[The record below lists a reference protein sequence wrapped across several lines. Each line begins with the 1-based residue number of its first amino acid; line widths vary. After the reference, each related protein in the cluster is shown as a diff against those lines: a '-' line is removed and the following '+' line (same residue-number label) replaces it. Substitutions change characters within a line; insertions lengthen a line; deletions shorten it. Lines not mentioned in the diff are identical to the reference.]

1 MKDKIKLED
10 LSKHLFWDV
19 NIKELDFQKNMKQ
32 IIHRVLD
39 YGLIDDWL
47 FIQNYYGIREIAEVA
62 LTIRDLDKKS
72 ASFIALIAK
81 IPKEKFLCYTTKQS
95 TQKHWNF

>member
-1 MKDKIKLED
+1 MKDKIKLEH

-19 NIKELDFQKNMKQ
+19 NINELDLQKNRKQ

-39 YGLIDDWL
+39 YGLIGDWWI
-47 FIQNYYGIREIAEVA
+47 IQDYYGIEQIAEVA

-72 ASFIALIAK
+72 ASFIALISK
-81 IPKEKFLCYTTKQS
+81 IPKESFSCYTTKQS
-95 TQKHWNF
+95 TQKYWE